1 MCDFLGF
8 GREVGMGD
16 GIWERRDGGS
26 YEWVLDGE
34 DGQSEVFVCRGMLI
48 CEAAIGRSVS

>member
-1 MCDFLGF
+1 
-8 GREVGMGD
+8 MGD